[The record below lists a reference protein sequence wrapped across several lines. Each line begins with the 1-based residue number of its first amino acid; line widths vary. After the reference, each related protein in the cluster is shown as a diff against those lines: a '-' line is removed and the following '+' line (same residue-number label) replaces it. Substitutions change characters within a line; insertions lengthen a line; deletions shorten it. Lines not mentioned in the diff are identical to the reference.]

1 MKSPLRGKSLRNP
14 GQGLDEELQILD
26 DQAFPYFWFPAT
38 FILLVAMAWLAYLA
52 DFPRQPVAYTIAAA
66 VMAAIG
72 GARLIQI
79 RKQVRKALRHRE
91 GPHRRLADFHF
102 CSTHHEVTPATRQN
116 RRIPLKSPNRPPMRN
131 NRQRQVTDYGD
142 LPFCLFRWIAAGS
155 CRECSK
161 VPRFSRHRSCPAQQ
175 QRSLITRRPG
185 IRLTIDRILQLTPQL
200 ARRLVVDAFHRAPS

>member
-1 MKSPLRGKSLRNP
+1 
-14 GQGLDEELQILD
+14 
-26 DQAFPYFWFPAT
+26 
-38 FILLVAMAWLAYLA
+38 
-52 DFPRQPVAYTIAAA
+52 
-66 VMAAIG
+66 
-72 GARLIQI
+72 
-79 RKQVRKALRHRE
+79 
-91 GPHRRLADFHF
+91 
-102 CSTHHEVTPATRQN
+102 
-116 RRIPLKSPNRPPMRN
+116 MRN

-161 VPRFSRHRSCPAQQ
+161 VPGFSRHRSCPAQQ